1 MMKRSCSAR
10 AKLTDADFAFVEAI
24 LVDELASPLKSLQQD
39 PEGLSSIL
47 DLDVIHDALIGN
59 PASARVSPPF
69 QLYVL
74 VRRAFMESGIAPVE
88 IADRVAGEIVEKLG
102 LDEAASATQVH
113 QPVHFLCVIRSTAE
127 GSRFHLQVAAGDNF
141 LVLNGNYQ
149 PPVAQ
154 PSESENETD
163 DSAERDSSE
172 LKSDRIL
179 F

>member
-1 MMKRSCSAR
+1 MKRSCSAR
-10 AKLTDADFAFVEAI
+10 ANLTDADFAFVEAI

-39 PEGLSSIL
+39 PDSLTSIL
-47 DLDVIHDALIGN
+47 DLDVIHDALVGN
-59 PASARVSPPF
+59 SASASVSPSF

-74 VRRAFMESGIAPVE
+74 VRRAFRDGGIAPEE

-102 LDEAASATQVH
+102 LDDAAGAM
-113 QPVHFLCVIRSTAE
+113 PVHFLCVIRSTAE

-141 LVLNGNYQ
+141 LVSNGNYQ

-154 PSESENETD
+154 SSDSGNETD
-163 DSAERDSSE
+163 DSGERGSSE
-172 LKSDRIL
+172 LKSDRCL